1 MSDVKLA
8 ENIITAL
15 QYEYKTYLEVLTVAE
30 TKTDCLVKND
40 AQAIA
45 SITEQEQKLADQTVK
60 LNQVRE
66 QLLRSFSEKYNQD
79 YQTLTIN
86 KVKDIVKDPYKS
98 QLVNIQKKLSDV
110 LTRLQSRNE
119 INEKLIEN
127 AIKYLD
133 FNLQLIAAPAPT
145 TPTYGKSGLEE
156 SKSNNIS
163 MIDIKY

>member
-66 QLLRSFSEKYNQD
+66 QLLRSFWK
-79 YQTLTIN
+79 I
-86 KVKDIVKDPYKS
+86 
-98 QLVNIQKKLSDV
+98 
-110 LTRLQSRNE
+110 
-119 INEKLIEN
+119 
-127 AIKYLD
+127 
-133 FNLQLIAAPAPT
+133 
-145 TPTYGKSGLEE
+145 
-156 SKSNNIS
+156 
-163 MIDIKY
+163 